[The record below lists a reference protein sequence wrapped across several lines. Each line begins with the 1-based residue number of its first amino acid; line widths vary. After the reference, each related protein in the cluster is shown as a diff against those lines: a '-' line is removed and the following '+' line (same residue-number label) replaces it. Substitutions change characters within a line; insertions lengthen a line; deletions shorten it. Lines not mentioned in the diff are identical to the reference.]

1 MRRLYLPLALF
12 IMLIAAA
19 LRLWQLHVYPPG
31 PHYDEA
37 VYLIITRSIAF
48 GGARPFPIVE
58 AYQGREVLYMYLDA
72 PLLHLLG
79 DQIFTL
85 HVSNAFYNLL
95 TVAASLALGRA
106 MYRGRRGLV
115 VGLVVGLLMALNF
128 PQIWLG
134 RQAFRAVTLPMCQAF
149 ALLCLWRGPNTRRGW
164 RWLLAGGLFAGLAL
178 YTYMASRL
186 FPLWLALGG
195 LALLAADWNRRALR
209 IRQGLIFFGTLV
221 VVALPMAVYAFQKP
235 DIFFGRLS
243 EVTQA
248 DQSITLPE
256 SVLVHARMFF

>member
-79 DQIFTL
+79 DRIFTL
-85 HVSNAFYNLL
+85 HLTNAFLNIL
-95 TVAASLALGRA
+95 TVAAALSLGRS
-106 MYRGRRGLV
+106 MFPGRRGV
-115 VGLVVGLLMALNF
+115 IVGLVMGAALALSF
-128 PQIWLG
+128 PQIWL
-134 RQAFRAVTLPMCQAF
+134 
-149 ALLCLWRGPNTRRGW
+149 
-164 RWLLAGGLFAGLAL
+164 
-178 YTYMASRL
+178 
-186 FPLWLALGG
+186 
-195 LALLAADWNRRALR
+195 
-209 IRQGLIFFGTLV
+209 
-221 VVALPMAVYAFQKP
+221 
-235 DIFFGRLS
+235 
-243 EVTQA
+243 
-248 DQSITLPE
+248 
-256 SVLVHARMFF
+256 